1 MKKVLSLLSVFL
13 LLFSL
18 NVSVFAVS
26 GSYDLDELELQVT
39 IPNDYSVITRDTSAS
54 DPIFS
59 YLGTTK
65 SAVMSQFESSN
76 IYLNAISDTYN
87 EEVVVTMMENSLTN
101 FSLLS
106 DTTLNTLASTL
117 VNQYTYYGI
126 NVSRYDIYQ
135 HSQAKFV
142 RLYFTDTDK
151 TVHGLQ
157 YYTIYDGNAM
167 NFTMRSYE
175 GSLSSRQEMAIKTI
189 VDSIKYDKAPPVAD
203 QGEDTNSFV
212 HTDTD
217 SGVTFTVPANWK
229 QEAFSKDREFIDVK
243 FVSTKEDGCT
253 MIYGSTDMWS
263 QMPASDKVGYTRSD
277 LGNSAFTKSDI
288 AEMCGTT
295 ADKIS
300 TVTYNGV
307 EYFKG
312 ETNYTSDAYGVDITM
327 KMTLLVYIDNGWMYM
342 FQFGGT
348 STHELYSDFES
359 LLKSVQYPNLSD
371 DTEEINDSINSFSY
385 SNNDSRRDIYY
396 SDKLFY
402 YSVFLVI
409 FILAVIIRY
418 KVKGRSRVHKAIKK
432 DEQNRIENI
441 TCGESNFMDNN
452 TGDFNVSIDD
462 APELPIKTEPVVYCT
477 KCGQALPL
485 DSDFCHKCGTKV
497 FKEDNTQ

>member
-1 MKKVLSLLSVFL
+1 MKKIALYSSLFALILSLC
-13 LLFSL
+13 FSAL
-18 NVSVFAVS
+18 AASNT
-26 GSYDLDELELQVT
+26 YDLDELGLQVT
-39 IPNDYSVITRDTSAS
+39 IPNGYAVITRDTPAS

-59 YLGTTK
+59 DLGTTK
-65 SAVMSQFESSN
+65 SALISQFESSN

-117 VNQYTYYGI
+117 VNQYTDYGI
-126 NVSRYDIYQ
+126 NVSKYDIYQ

-142 RLYFTDTDK
+142 RLYFTDTGK

-157 YYTIYDGNAM
+157 YYTIYDGKAM

-175 GSLSSRQEMAIKTI
+175 GRLSSRQETAIKTI

-203 QGEDTNSFV
+203 RGEDTNSFI

-263 QMPASDKVGYTRSD
+263 QMSASDRAGYTRSD
-277 LGNSAFTKSDI
+277 LNNSAFTKSDI
-288 AEMCGTT
+288 AAMYNTT

-312 ETNYTSDAYGVDITM
+312 ETNYTSDAYGVDITV
-327 KMTLLVYIDNGWMYM
+327 KMTQLVYIDNGWMYM

-348 STHELYSDFES
+348 STHKLYSDFES
-359 LLKSVQYPNLSD
+359 LLKSVQYPTVSD
-371 DTEEINDSINSFSY
+371 VGGVGSTNNTT
-385 SNNDSRRDIYY
+385 SNNTNDNTDDSSGIIAVVV
-396 SDKLFY
+396 LF
-402 YSVFLVI
+402 VI
-409 FILAVIIRY
+409 VAVIVVAMI
-418 KVKGRSRVHKAIKK
+418 VSRKK
-432 DEQNRIENI
+432 NQSEPANYTPIY
-441 TCGESNFMDNN
+441 N
-452 TGDFNVSIDD
+452 TPT
-462 APELPIKTEPVVYCT
+462 PEPPSRPEPTIYCT

-485 DSDFCHKCGTKV
+485 DSDFCHKCGTKII
-497 FKEDNTQ
+497 KEED